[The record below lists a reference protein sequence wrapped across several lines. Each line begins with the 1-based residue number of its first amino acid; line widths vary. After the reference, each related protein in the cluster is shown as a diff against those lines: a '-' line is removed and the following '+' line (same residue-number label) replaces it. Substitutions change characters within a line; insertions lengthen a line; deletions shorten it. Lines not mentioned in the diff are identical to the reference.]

1 MRFFIFLF
9 ILLIGAIAYLSFYNQ
24 GYLIFH
30 LTKEISFEVPI
41 VALIL
46 FAVAF
51 GGLLVIAGVG
61 IQEVRSL
68 FLQWKMASRQKRE
81 ARIQETYTAALNAF
95 LAKRHTEAQELF
107 ERLLEMDPNHVQSL
121 WRLGNLK
128 RQEKNFIEA
137 TRLHRRARTLDEH
150 NVEVLLALAK
160 DLEEAQRP
168 EEAIQVLADV
178 LRADPI
184 NLMALAWVRDLYV
197 KLNRWEEAHQ
207 AQEKIMKMALSPEET
222 NREKE
227 LYLGIKYELGRLY
240 LERGMRDQARKY
252 FKGTI
257 RLDRNFL
264 PGYIG
269 LGEASIQEG
278 KQDHAAELW
287 EKAYHLTSNIILLH
301 RLEDLF
307 VDMGEPEKIIRI
319 YQEAV
324 AKHPSERILKFYLG
338 KLYYRLEMLEDA
350 FEVLNGI
357 DVSDERFPDLYK
369 LLGNLYLRQG
379 DLKSAVE
386 EFKKALNLKKR
397 VVVPYYCPVCD
408 YHTLQWSGRCPRC
421 GQWNTFGASPIVVP
435 KPQEKRSLSRVWGS
449 GQVAGEVS
457 ADAPMPHSSALGGLG
472 GRTGHA

>member
-9 ILLIGAIAYLSFYNQ
+9 ILLIGAIAYLSFHNQ
-24 GYLIFH
+24 GHLIFF
-30 LTKEISFEVPI
+30 LTQEVSFEVPV

-46 FAVAF
+46 FSVAF

-61 IQEVRSL
+61 IQEVKNL
-68 FLQWKMASRQKRE
+68 LLNWKAASRQKRE
-81 ARIQETYTAALNAF
+81 ARIQETYTGALNAL

-107 ERLLEMDPNHVQSL
+107 EKLLEIEPNHVQSL

-128 RQEKNFIEA
+128 RQGKNFLEA
-137 TRLHRRARTLDEH
+137 IRLHRKARALDEH

-168 EEAIQVLADV
+168 EESIQVLMDV
-178 LRADPI
+178 LKSDSM
-184 NLMALAWVRDLYV
+184 NLTALAWIRDLYV
-197 KLNRWEEAHQ
+197 KLNRWEEGHHI
-207 AQEKIMKMALSPEET
+207 QEKVMKMILSPEEAA
-222 NREKE
+222 REKA
-227 LYLGIKYELGRLY
+227 LFLGIKYELGRLY
-240 LERGMRDQARKY
+240 LEKRMRDQARKY

-278 KQDHAAELW
+278 KQNHAAELW
-287 EKAYHLTSNIILLH
+287 EKAYHLTANIILLH

-307 VDMGEPEKIIRI
+307 VEMGEPEKIIRI

-324 AKHPSERILKFYLG
+324 AKNPTDRILKFYLG

-379 DLKSAVE
+379 DLKLAVE

-408 YHTLQWSGRCPRC
+408 FHTLQWFGRCPRC
-421 GQWNTFGASPIVVP
+421 AQWNTFEASPIVVP
-435 KPQEKRSLSRVWGS
+435 KSQEKRSLNRVWGS
-449 GQVAGEVS
+449 GQEEKISSEISSDVPVTRSAFGE
-457 ADAPMPHSSALGGLG
+457 HLG
-472 GRTGHA
+472 A

>member
-9 ILLIGAIAYLSFYNQ
+9 ILLIGVIAYLNIYNQ

-30 LTKEISFEVPI
+30 LTQEISFEIPV

-46 FAVAF
+46 FSMAF
-51 GGLLVIAGVG
+51 GGLIVIAGVG
-61 IQEVRSL
+61 IQEVKNL
-68 FLQWKMASRQKRE
+68 FLHWKAATRQKRE
-81 ARIQETYTAALNAF
+81 ARIRETYTAALNAL
-95 LAKRHTEAQELF
+95 LAKRQSEAQELF
-107 ERLLEMDPNHVQSL
+107 ERLLEMDPNHVESL

-128 RQEKNFIEA
+128 RQEKNFVEA
-137 TRLHRRARTLDEH
+137 IRLHRKARTLDER

-168 EEAIQVLADV
+168 EEAIQILMDV
-178 LRADPI
+178 LKADSM
-184 NLMALAWVRDLYV
+184 NLTALAWARDLYV

-207 AQEKIMKMALSPEET
+207 AQERIMKMTLAPEEAS
-222 NREKE
+222 REKA

-240 LERGMRDQARKY
+240 MEKGMRDQARKY

-278 KQDHAAELW
+278 KQEHAAELW

-319 YQEAV
+319 YQGAV
-324 AKHPSERILKFYLG
+324 AKDPSDRVLKFYLG

-350 FEVLNGI
+350 FEVLSGI

-369 LLGNLYLRQG
+369 LLGSLYLRQG

-386 EFKKALNLKKR
+386 EFKKALSLKKR

-435 KPQEKRSLSRVWGS
+435 KPQEKRSLSHVWDAGRI
-449 GQVAGEVS
+449 GGEVS
-457 ADAPMPHSSALGGLG
+457 SDVPMPRSTLG
-472 GRTGHA
+472 GRAGHA